1 MNKTLTFVVI
11 TIIATLF
18 VFSWSINAEEKP
30 IPRDAAPNLKYV
42 AEFEG
47 GILYKA
53 DQFNVIELHGNYH
66 QMGRQYGKLLKD
78 HLKKFYDGAVK
89 RFLIKREG
97 LTSEEMTSRARL
109 VFDAYPQ
116 RFKAILHGMS
126 ETSEIELDKLMI
138 LDQIVAFPSIE
149 DRHFCSF
156 IAAWGTYTSGKPLV
170 MGRNWDFAPSFSEFI
185 PYVTVAVYNP
195 DDSSI
200 PAASIGY
207 VGQVNTFTAINEAGL
222 ILATNEG
229 IVSGGRIYH
238 TNRISSLI
246 LNMAF
251 LFDSFTM
258 KQLDA
263 ALNTTRA
270 SFPFIVN
277 ATDRSAAYSYE
288 WPTFGIR
295 KRKGLHDGLLIATDH
310 FIDSSWGIVKPSR
323 GMADDSVTRRANL
336 LALAEKYR
344 GTFDAAIM
352 MKVLDTP
359 INKGGATWTAETRKT
374 TYQVIAIP
382 EKLQLWLKSPGFQ
395 NWTEVDLSMLF
406 RN

>member
-1 MNKTLTFVVI
+1 MNKAFTIGVI
-11 TIIATLF
+11 TIIMTLL
-18 VFSWSINAEEKP
+18 VFSLPINAEEKP
-30 IPRDAAPNLKYV
+30 IARDAAPNLKYI

-53 DQFNVIELHGNYH
+53 DEFNVIELHGNYH

-78 HLKKFYDGAVK
+78 QLKKFYDSAVK
-89 RFLIKREG
+89 RFLIEREG
-97 LTSEEMTSRARL
+97 LTSEEMIARAKS
-109 VFDAYPQ
+109 VFDIYPQ

-126 ETSEIELDKLMI
+126 ETSEIELDQLMV
-138 LDQIVAFPSIE
+138 LDQIVVFPSIE

-156 IAAWGTYTSGKPLV
+156 IAAWGAYTSAKPLV
-170 MGRNWDFAPSFSEFI
+170 MGRNWDFAPSFREFV
-185 PYVTVAVYNP
+185 PYLTVAVYNP

-200 PAASIGY
+200 PTASVGY

-222 ILATNEG
+222 VLAMNEG
-229 IVSGGRIYH
+229 VASGGRVVH
-238 TNRISSLI
+238 NNRISPLI

-251 LFDSFTM
+251 LFDSFTL

-263 ALNTTRA
+263 ALNTSRA

-277 ATDRSAAYSYE
+277 VADRSAAYSYE
-288 WPTFGIR
+288 WPTFGIK
-295 KRKGLHDGLLIATDH
+295 KRGGVHDGLLVATDH

-323 GMADDSVTRRANL
+323 GMADDSVTRRTNL
-336 LALAEKYR
+336 LTLAEKYR
-344 GTFDAAIM
+344 GTFDAAVM

-359 INKGGATWTAETRKT
+359 INKGGATWTAETYKT
-374 TYQVIAIP
+374 TYQVIAVP
-382 EKLQLWLKSPGFQ
+382 EMLKLWLKSPGFQ
-395 NWTEVDLSMLF
+395 DWTEVDLSMLF

>member
-1 MNKTLTFVVI
+1 MNKTFTIGVI
-11 TIIATLF
+11 TVITTLI
-18 VFSWSINAEEKP
+18 VFSLSINAAEKP
-30 IPRDAAPNLKYV
+30 VPRDAAPNLKYV

-53 DQFNVIELHGNYH
+53 DEFNVIELHGNYH

-78 HLKKFYDGAVK
+78 HLKKFFDGAVGT
-89 RFLIKREG
+89 FLIEREG
-97 LTSEEMTSRARL
+97 LTFEEMIDRAQS
-109 VFDAYPQ
+109 VFDMYPQ

-126 ETSEIELDKLMI
+126 ETSEIELDKLI
-138 LDQIVAFPSIE
+138 VLDQIVAFPSIE

-156 IAAWGTYTSGKPLV
+156 IAAWGAYTSGKPLV
-170 MGRNWDFAPSFSEFI
+170 MGRNWDFAPSFREFI
-185 PYVTVAVYNP
+185 PYLTVAVYNP

-200 PAASIGY
+200 PTASVGY

-222 ILATNEG
+222 ILAMNEG
-229 IVSGGRIYH
+229 VASGGRVPH
-238 TNRISSLI
+238 DNRISSLI
-246 LNMAF
+246 MNMAF

-263 ALNTTRA
+263 ALNTARA

-277 ATDRSAAYSYE
+277 IADRSAAYSYE
-288 WPTFGIR
+288 WPTFGIK
-295 KRKGLHDGLLIATDH
+295 KREGVHDGLLIATDH
-310 FIDSSWGIVKPSR
+310 FVDPSWGLMKPNR
-323 GMADDSVTRRANL
+323 GMADNSGTRRSNL
-336 LALAEKYR
+336 LALADKYK
-344 GTFDAAIM
+344 GTFDAAVM

-359 INKGGATWTAETRKT
+359 IDKGGATWTVKTYKT

-382 EKLQLWLKSPGFQ
+382 EQLKLWLKSPGFQ
-395 NWTEVDLSMLF
+395 DWTEVDLSLLF